1 MRLHSF
7 ALNKQLFAETC
18 LGAYWQT
25 YCKAFHRQEKQLI
38 TSYCC
43 FILLPAHCPN
53 MSRSFGPNLFV
64 KVRDHRTGA
73 RLYLNVIHSKLKTL
87 QTNAWLCSINFVFTL
102 SICPQNL
109 IIRSCNMCIPMPVL
123 INLYIYIYIIC
134 IYVYICV
141 YMYICIHVYMY
152 ICIYVYMYICIYVYM
167 YICIYL
173 YIYVYICKCIIFIT
187 FNMSDNNVYM
197 P

>member
-7 ALNKQLFAETC
+7 ALNKQLFAETG

-38 TSYCC
+38 TSCC
-43 FILLPAHCPN
+43 YFILLPAHCPN

-87 QTNAWLCSINFVFTL
+87 QANAWLCSINFVFTL

-123 INLYIYIYIIC
+123 INLYIYIMYICIYICIYTCIYVYLCIC
-134 IYVYICV
+134 IYV
-141 YMYICIHVYMY
+141 HMY
-152 ICIYVYMYICIYVYM
+152 ICIYVIICNYM
-167 YICIYL
+167 
-173 YIYVYICKCIIFIT
+173 
-187 FNMSDNNVYM
+187 
-197 P
+197 

>member
-7 ALNKQLFAETC
+7 ALNKQLFAETG

-123 INLYIYIYIIC
+123 INLYIYILYVYMC
-134 IYVYICV
+134 IYV
-141 YMYICIHVYMY
+141 Y

-167 YICIYL
+167 YTQYCTYK
-173 YIYVYICKCIIFIT
+173 YTGRRKFRSQT
-187 FNMSDNNVYM
+187 SDNM
-197 P
+197 DR